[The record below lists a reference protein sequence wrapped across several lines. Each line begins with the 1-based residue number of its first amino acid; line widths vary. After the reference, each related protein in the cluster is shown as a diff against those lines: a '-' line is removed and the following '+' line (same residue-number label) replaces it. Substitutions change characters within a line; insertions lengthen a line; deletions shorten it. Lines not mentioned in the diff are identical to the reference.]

1 MTSRFRPATIL
12 SLIGSLW
19 LCGCGGGRNADLARQ
34 AEERGDPAVAYDY
47 YCRAAQEHRGSLTV
61 ADGIERTRPAAAA
74 HWERLALTAVDE
86 GRHADA
92 WRCWMR
98 TIEIQP
104 DHATAAQMIR
114 QLETEH
120 STQVASA
127 REDWL
132 KRGNTALP
140 RAQLEPRRS
149 VAAADAVRD
158 SSATESSQAT
168 TPAGST
174 AGANRST
181 LAARDPREPVPQP
194 IKPQLRARRNE
205 SPVSQRKSREPTVER
220 TQPPVDTV
228 HDTEPEEEPV
238 VQAERPVKK
247 PSRQTGAPSLSGSE
261 TAFEVVQTYS
271 LKDQRFP
278 RTGDAIDG
286 ITLKLKD
293 TDEDDG
299 VIEIDADLLKGGER
313 IRKVRELRVGR
324 SLTFRGASGQTY
336 RMTIISA
343 HHRTH
348 TVRIGFRAE

>member
-1 MTSRFRPATIL
+1 MTLQFRSASIV
-12 SLIGSLW
+12 SFVGILW

-47 YCRAAQEHRGSLTV
+47 YCRAAQDHRGSLTV

-74 HWERLALTAVDE
+74 HWERLALTAADE

-120 STQVASA
+120 STQVAMA

-149 VAAADAVRD
+149 VADAGQGSVRSEPPRATPPAD
-158 SSATESSQAT
+158 SSARVE
-168 TPAGST
+168 
-174 AGANRST
+174 GAT
-181 LAARDPREPVPQP
+181 LAARDPREPPRPPARPQP
-194 IKPQLRARRNE
+194 RPKRIEASEAERT
-205 SPVSQRKSREPTVER
+205 SREPTAEQ
-220 TQPPVDTV
+220 TPPPVDAAQ
-228 HDTEPEEEPV
+228 DDAREEKAV
-238 VQAERPVKK
+238 AHSERPVKR
-247 PSRQTGAPSLSGSE
+247 PSRQAGAPSLSGSE

-286 ITLKLKD
+286 IRLKLKD

-299 VIEIDADLLKGGER
+299 VIDVDADLLKGGER

-348 TVRIGFRAE
+348 TVRVGFRAE

>member
-1 MTSRFRPATIL
+1 MTVRFRPATIL
-12 SLIGSLW
+12 SFLGILW

-47 YCRAAQEHRGSLTV
+47 YCRAAQDHRGSLTV
-61 ADGIERTRPAAAA
+61 ADGLERTRPAAAA
-74 HWERLALTAVDE
+74 YWERLALTAADE
-86 GRHADA
+86 GRYADA

-120 STQVASA
+120 STQIATA
-127 REDWL
+127 RDDWL
-132 KRGNTALP
+132 KRGNPALP
-140 RAQLEPRRS
+140 KAQLEPRRT
-149 VAAADAVRD
+149 VADAGRG
-158 SSATESSQAT
+158 AAPAESSRAT
-168 TPAGST
+168 TPAGSVT
-174 AGANRST
+174 SADSST
-181 LAARDPREPVPQP
+181 FAAREPVRQPAKPQPRPRRPESSAADRTPREPTA
-194 IKPQLRARRNE
+194 INAAR
-205 SPVSQRKSREPTVER
+205 SADAASL
-220 TQPPVDTV
+220 
-228 HDTEPEEEPV
+228 PEDEPV
-238 VQAERPVKK
+238 VYAERPVKK
-247 PSRQTGAPSLSGSE
+247 PAMQGGASSPAGSE
-261 TAFEVVQTYS
+261 TAFEVVRTYS
-271 LKDQRFP
+271 LHDQRFP
-278 RTGDAIDG
+278 RTGGAIDG

-299 VIEIDADLLKGGER
+299 IIEVDVDLLKGGER